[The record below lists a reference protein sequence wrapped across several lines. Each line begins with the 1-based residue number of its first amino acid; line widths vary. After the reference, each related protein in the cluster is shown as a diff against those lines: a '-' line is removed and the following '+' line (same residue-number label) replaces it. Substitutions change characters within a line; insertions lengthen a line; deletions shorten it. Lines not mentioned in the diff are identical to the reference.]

1 MRRISALLAAL
12 VFALCGALLAQS
24 GAPPGQAQFRAGVEV
39 VRLDVSVLDRDRQ
52 PIRGLTAADFTIL
65 ENGQPQPIVA
75 FSPVDI
81 PDVVAT
87 PAAWMRDVGSDVAT
101 NMLDVRS
108 VVIIV
113 MDDAMTDS
121 DPGTGKTARLIARNV
136 IDRLG
141 PNDLAAVV
149 FTYQGGAQNFT
160 TDHRRLIAAAETF
173 IPKFGAAPSPM
184 SAAAGPKG
192 SMGSAG
198 TGAPL
203 GCKFRVTKN
212 CLTDTLR
219 NVASALQDSAPGRKT
234 LVLVSSGVPYDFS
247 FENLEA
253 GDEIDDLR
261 ETFANLQRANIAV
274 YPFDPSGLTASG
286 IISARLDSL
295 RTFADST
302 GGRPVIATN
311 TPWDHVDQVFKENS
325 SYYLIGFQ
333 PTSAVNDGRFR
344 RVTVKVQRADAD
356 VRTRSGYFSSNSRA
370 RPLKKQVAP
379 VTALDRA
386 MASGLPTGELPLEV
400 QVAPFALPAGKQAAV
415 AIIVGMRR
423 PVSAAPAPETFEVL
437 STAIDRNFKERAS
450 VRQTLQV
457 TLRPG
462 PKAERRVETRMRLV
476 LPAGRYEIRVAAE
489 GAGLAGGAFTDVE
502 VPDFSKSDL
511 ALSGL
516 VLGQPRVGEPSPSD
530 VLAAVMPIVAT
541 VRREFVANERM
552 TAFAR
557 IYHGAKNPA
566 TGVQLSARI
575 LGTVPAPVFEDT
587 RTFEASRFTADRSAD
602 YALELPLARL
612 AAGEYLLIVEATR
625 DKQRT
630 NRSVRF
636 RVN

>member
-1 MRRISALLAAL
+1 MRRVPAVLAVL
-12 VFALCGALLAQS
+12 VGGLCSALLAQS
-24 GAPPGQAQFRAGVEV
+24 GATAGQAQFRAGVEA
-39 VRLDVSVLDRDRQ
+39 VRLDVSVLDRDRR
-52 PIRGLTAADFTIL
+52 PIRGLTAADFTVL
-65 ENGQPQPIVA
+65 ENGKPQPIVT
-75 FSPVDI
+75 FSAVDV

-87 PAAWMRDVGSDVAT
+87 PAVWMRDVGSDVAT
-101 NMLDVRS
+101 NALDVRR

-149 FTYQGGAQNFT
+149 FTYQGGSQNFT

-173 IPKFGAAPSPM
+173 IPKFGAAPNPM
-184 SAAAGPKG
+184 SAAAGPKE

-253 GDEIDDLR
+253 GDEIDDL
-261 ETFANLQRANIAV
+261 QRANIAV
-274 YPFDPSGLTASG
+274 YPFDPSGLTAAG

-295 RTFADST
+295 RTVADST
-302 GGRPVIATN
+302 GGRPFIATN

-344 RVTVKVQRADAD
+344 RVTVKVQRADAE

-370 RPLKKQVAP
+370 RPSKKPVAP

-400 QVAPFALPAGKQAAV
+400 QVAPFALPAGKQTAV
-415 AIIVGMRR
+415 AI
-423 PVSAAPAPETFEVL
+423 
-437 STAIDRNFKERAS
+437 
-450 VRQTLQV
+450 TL
-457 TLRPG
+457 
-462 PKAERRVETRMRLV
+462 AC
-476 LPAGRYEIRVAAE
+476 AGRFQASRRRKPSRCCLPRSIAISR
-489 GAGLAGGAFTDVE
+489 
-502 VPDFSKSDL
+502 
-511 ALSGL
+511 SGL
-516 VLGQPRVGEPSPSD
+516 RCG
-530 VLAAVMPIVAT
+530 
-541 VRREFVANERM
+541 RRCR
-552 TAFAR
+552 
-557 IYHGAKNPA
+557 
-566 TGVQLSARI
+566 
-575 LGTVPAPVFEDT
+575 
-587 RTFEASRFTADRSAD
+587 
-602 YALELPLARL
+602 
-612 AAGEYLLIVEATR
+612 
-625 DKQRT
+625 
-630 NRSVRF
+630 
-636 RVN
+636 